1 MKINIFGIIV
11 IIFITIIIFKIYQ
24 ESDMFQLKCI
34 VSDIDGNK
42 YCVRERAKLE
52 LVADLLA
59 KVTNNMKA
67 LVLHMKKTYPDRKNV
82 QRLVSNFNPK
92 KIYET
97 LPTSSYTAYSENK
110 GEKLA
115 FCTTTTKEGNKLIDE
130 NTLTFVAIHELSHL
144 ATKTV
149 GHTDEFWNNFK
160 FLLKE
165 AKKEN
170 IYNPIDYKKNP
181 QPYCGMTISDNPYFD
196 DYFRQPIL

>member
-1 MKINIFGIIV
+1 MKINIFAIIIFV
-11 IIFITIIIFKIYQ
+11 FITIIILKIYN

-42 YCVRERAKLE
+42 YCVRERNKLE

-59 KVTNNMKA
+59 KVTNNMKT
-67 LVLHMKKTYPDRKNV
+67 LVLHMKKNYPERKNI
-82 QRLVSNFNPK
+82 QRLVNNFNPK
-92 KIYET
+92 QIYET

-115 FCTTTTKEGNKLIDE
+115 FCTTTTKKGNKLIDE

-144 ATKTV
+144 ATKSV
-149 GHTDEFWNNFK
+149 GHTEEFWSNFK

-165 AKKEN
+165 AKKEG

-181 QPYCGMTISDNPYFD
+181 QPYCGMTITDNPYFD
-196 DYFRQPIL
+196 L